1 MSAAPAEILSLRRF
15 GDDQI
20 VTLAKLVVENAFQPI
35 VEATTG
41 IVFGYESLLRGFDRL
56 GFASP
61 VELLDKAAEAGHLLA
76 LEQMINSRAFASFS
90 NIKDFSTLTL
100 FVNLDSRLINVG
112 GDLVER
118 LSAHLKRSNI
128 PPSSICFE
136 ISERFDNNHV
146 PEFSSLV
153 KKLRLHGFKLA
164 IDDFGVGH
172 NGLRLL
178 CDQPVDYLKIDRHF
192 ISGIGSDSRK
202 RHLVKQIVNTA
213 HVLGT
218 RVVAEG
224 VETESEFATCRDL
237 GCDLIQGWFVAR
249 PTTHLADLKS
259 AYPHLAEAG
268 TARRGSSGFDGILIR
283 RQIEQLPVVYEN
295 DELDTVFELFRKDPE
310 RGFFPVLNAND
321 EPRGILSEHH
331 VKEMIYH
338 PFGRDLLKNRVYQR
352 GISHFVKMTPIAD
365 LDTPAE
371 QMLSIFA
378 DMDGSD
384 CVILTENMRYAGVLT
399 ASSLLKIISEK
410 QLQTAQDQN
419 PLTGLPGNRSIRDHM
434 QERAL
439 DGDRVRHFCYCDF
452 DNFKPFND
460 KFGFQKGDVA
470 ISLFAALMR
479 RHFISSE
486 RFLGHVGGDDFFIAV
501 SGWSTEELKTVLT
514 RLLADFA
521 TDAGKLYAPEDLA
534 AGSIQGQDRAGKKRS
549 FPLMRCSIAV
559 MEIPEGAVVADV
571 NRISARFAASKTRAK
586 KSPEGLSFEVFSG
599 EIGA

>member
-56 GFASP
+56 GFSSP
-61 VELLDKAAEAGHLLA
+61 IELLDKAAETGHLLA
-76 LEQMINSRAFASFS
+76 LEQMVNSRAFATFS
-90 NIKDFSTLTL
+90 SIPDFSALTL
-100 FVNLDSRLINVG
+100 FVNLDSRLITVG
-112 GDLVER
+112 SDVVDR

-136 ISERFDNNHV
+136 ISERFDNSHL
-146 PEFSSLV
+146 PEFSGLV
-153 KKLRLHGFKLA
+153 KKLRLYGFKLA

-192 ISGIGSDSRK
+192 ISGIGGDARK

-237 GCDLIQGWFVAR
+237 GCDLIQGWFVAH
-249 PTTHLADLKS
+249 PTTHHDDLKR
-259 AYPHLAEAG
+259 AYPHLAGAG
-268 TARRGSSGFDGILIR
+268 NTRRGSAGLDGVLIR
-283 RQIEQLPVVYEN
+283 RQVEQLPVVYEN
-295 DELDTVFELFRKDPE
+295 DDLDTVFELFRKDPE

-321 EPRGILSEHH
+321 EPRGIISEHH

-352 GISHFVKMTPIAD
+352 GISHFVNMTPIAD

-371 QMLSIFA
+371 QMLAIFA

-410 QLQTAQDQN
+410 QLRTAQDQN

-434 QERAL
+434 QETGL
-439 DGDRVRHFCYCDF
+439 DSDRVRHFCYCDF

-460 KFGFQKGDVA
+460 KYGFQKGDVA

-479 RHFISSE
+479 RHFIGSE
-486 RFLGHVGGDDFFIAV
+486 RFLGHVGGDDFFISV
-501 SGWSTEELKTVLT
+501 PGWTSGDMQTVLA
-514 RLLADFA
+514 RLLADFQ
-521 TDAGKLYAPEDLA
+521 TDAGKLYSAEDIA
-534 AGSIQGQDRAGKKRS
+534 AGCIQGQDRSGERRT
-549 FPLMRCSIAV
+549 FPLMRCSITV
-559 MEIPEGAVVADV
+559 LEIPEGVVIADV
-571 NRISARFAASKTRAK
+571 NQISTRFASGKRRAK
-586 KSPEGLSFEVFSG
+586 DSATGLVFDVLDC
-599 EIGA
+599 